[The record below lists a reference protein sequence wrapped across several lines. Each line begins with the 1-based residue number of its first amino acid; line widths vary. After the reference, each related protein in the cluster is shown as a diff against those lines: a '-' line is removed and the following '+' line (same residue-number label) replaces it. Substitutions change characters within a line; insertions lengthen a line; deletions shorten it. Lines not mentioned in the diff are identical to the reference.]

1 MAVSP
6 LRCALLSSALVVAE
20 ACTSIAVGRAATVDD
35 STLVTQTDDC
45 AECDSRIVHIPAR
58 DHAPGSM
65 RPILPYAASF
75 PREVSDRSPQYS
87 ESDGRPATEPLGY
100 IPQVLHTFA
109 YWETTNPIMNEHGVG
124 FGETTIDRTRLSAF
138 QPNTTNFFYTHEA
151 MKVALER
158 CKTARCALRTMGDLV
173 DRYGFYGDSPFSGES
188 VSVIDPDEAWVFQVT
203 VGARGKSAAWA
214 AQRIP
219 DGHVAVV
226 ANGATI
232 RHIDVHDEDNFMVG
246 ANLFSAALEEGLWD
260 GKEAFDFARMMQ
272 PDTMEVVPRYTS
284 MRMWR
289 IYSRL
294 APSLDIQPHVDP
306 LAMPFSVR
314 VEVPVSHRTLMD
326 MHRDHYEGTEFDMRN
341 GALAGPFRDPNRL
354 EGGRGQRAVRGEIP
368 RAISIPRTSYAVV
381 VQSRPKK
388 LAAKLGSAGVAWY
401 ASDAPATSVF
411 VPFYANSSWGHEEP
425 SDYGRGS
432 MFKFDRKCAWW
443 AFDFVANWM
452 ELDYENMSQVVVPAV
467 KKAQDSL
474 DASVARI
481 EAKAGHLVSQGKREE
496 ALQVLS
502 DWQTS
507 AQQDVVDKWW
517 QLADYLVVRFN
528 DGFDNQC
535 IDAGG
540 PPRDVDKGQPSCKV
554 GVPIGYPAWFLE
566 EVGYGFD
573 IRPHFVKPAGRT
585 PPSMFSMGAQIDG
598 PEGAPWMELLSPPVV
613 VDTYWQGT
621 KVRGQAG
628 ATQIAAA
635 TQAPQADLSAQLS
648 AVGSGPALPQC
659 LGVLAGVFVAV
670 AGMVTS
676 YLAGLRQG
684 RREHL
689 PDYYCYIQQ

>member
-124 FGETTIDRTRLSAF
+124 FGETTTEARLSAF
-138 QPNTTNFFYTHEA
+138 QPNTTNLFYTHEA

-158 CKTARCALRTMGDLV
+158 CRTARCALRTMGELV
-173 DRYGFYGDSPFSGES
+173 DRYGFYGDSPGSGES
-188 VSVIDPDEAWVFQVT
+188 VSVIDSIEAWVFQVS
-203 VGARGKSAAWA
+203 VGAKGKSAAWA
-214 AQRIP
+214 AQRVP

-452 ELDYENMSQVVVPAV
+452 ELNYENMSQVVLPAMA
-467 KKAQDSL
+467 KAQDGL
-474 DASVARI
+474 DAAMARMEQQAAAMVA
-481 EAKAGHLVSQGKREE
+481 GGQREQ
-496 ALQVLS
+496 ALRLLS
-502 DWQTS
+502 EWQTK

-517 QLADYLVVRFN
+517 QLADYLVARFN

-540 PPRDVDKGQPSCKV
+540 PPRNVDRGQPSCRV
-554 GVPIGYPAWFLE
+554 GVPIGYPAWWLE
-566 EVGYGFD
+566 QVGYDFD
-573 IRPHFVKPAGRT
+573 IRPHYVKPAGLT
-585 PPSMFSMGAQIDG
+585 PPASFAAVQAAQA
-598 PEGAPWMELLSPPVV
+598 PAGAPWANLLSSPV
-613 VDTYWQGT
+613 WLNNFWSGT
-621 KVRGQAG
+621 GVRGQAALANPTG
-628 ATQIAAA
+628 QATLPVGTWDSSHALALLAALLVTPAALA
-635 TQAPQADLSAQLS
+635 TAFQM
-648 AVGSGPALPQC
+648 
-659 LGVLAGVFVAV
+659 GVRHG
-670 AGMVTS
+670 
-676 YLAGLRQG
+676 Q
-684 RREHL
+684 RERL
-689 PDYYCYIQQ
+689 PDFYYIQQ